1 MNSNQSETWGTWRA
15 GPRGDGRGNTRQNDT
30 QGGSHG
36 KGDPGGMEEGPQDWG
51 SQLWGNPRELLGRG
65 MSWRTKAVGWAVAVD
80 GEGILRKVMFQGEE
94 DPEEGLTSSIL
105 VHHAQPLCLV
115 LPLEG
120 IEVQDTGER
129 VIEVMRV

>member
-1 MNSNQSETWGTWRA
+1 M
-15 GPRGDGRGNTRQNDT
+15 
-30 QGGSHG
+30 
-36 KGDPGGMEEGPQDWG
+36 
-51 SQLWGNPRELLGRG
+51 GRG
-65 MSWRTKAVGWAVAVD
+65 MSWRTKAVGWAEAVD